1 MGNNKI
7 LVVTK
12 MPRGSILRRRRRNR
26 QRLEEM
32 ENQGETY
39 LTSRERLEDMEEPL
53 NQEQRNQEFG
63 TRLLKDTI
71 KIIMYLKTL

>member
-7 LVVTK
+7 KVITK

>member
-12 MPRGSILRRRRRNR
+12 MPRGSLLRRRRRIR

-63 TRLLKDTI
+63 TRVLKDTI

>member
-1 MGNNKI
+1 
-7 LVVTK
+7 

>member
-1 MGNNKI
+1 MPI
-7 LVVTK
+7 ASVISSLV
-12 MPRGSILRRRRRNR
+12 RRRIKKAKLK
-26 QRLEEM
+26 RLRDM
-32 ENQGETY
+32 ENKGETY
-39 LTSRERLEDMEEPL
+39 LTSRERLEKMEEPL